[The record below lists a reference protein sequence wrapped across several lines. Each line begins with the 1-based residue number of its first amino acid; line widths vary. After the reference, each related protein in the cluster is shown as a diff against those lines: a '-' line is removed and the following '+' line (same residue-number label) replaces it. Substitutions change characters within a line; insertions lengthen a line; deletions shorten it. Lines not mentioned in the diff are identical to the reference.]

1 MSHRTLSSL
10 EVAGRRVFVRV
21 DFNVPMDADGA
32 VADET
37 RIVATLPTLRY
48 LLQKNARLVLA
59 SHLGRPKG
67 KRDPKQS
74 LRPVQ
79 ERLERF
85 LRKPVA
91 FADGIVG
98 SGAEAAAASLKDGE
112 ILLLENLRFDPREE
126 ANDPEFSRNLAQLAD
141 VYVNDAFGS
150 AHRAHASTV
159 GITAYLSER
168 APGFLM
174 EKELAALGRLL
185 HGAERPFVAIL
196 GGAKISGKID
206 VVQNL
211 LPRVDR
217 LVVGGGMM
225 FTFLRAR
232 GVETGA
238 SLVEADRVPMAK
250 ELLEGPDALKIGL
263 PVDCRAAD
271 DLSGSDP
278 GAIVPT
284 TSIPADRM
292 GVDIGPS
299 SVEAIAAILADART
313 VFWNGPMGV
322 FEVPAYAEGTI
333 GVAREVAKATKRGAF
348 TVVGGG
354 DSLAAIHKAGLESQ
368 ISHCSTGGG
377 ASLEFLEGR
386 ELPGVAA
393 LDGAA
398 APRETRTS

>member
-284 TSIPADRM
+284 TSIPVDRM